1 MPEPHPDLHF
11 ETAAAEVVVQRAREL
26 LQLLDQQTTLRR
38 QNADLLR
45 PTWQGYYARRF
56 FESELPR
63 MQQQAAEL
71 VAELQ
76 NLIHRVESAG
86 ETAAEWARENQRYR
100 ERGGR
105 TGASDR

>member
-11 ETAAAEVVVQRAREL
+11 DDAAADLVVQRARQL

-38 QNADLLR
+38 QNAEALR
-45 PTWQGYYARRF
+45 PTWEGFYARRF

-63 MQQQAAEL
+63 MQQQAAGL

-76 NLIHRVESAG
+76 QLIHRVESASQ
-86 ETAAEWARENQRYR
+86 TAADWSRENERYR
-100 ERGGR
+100 ERR
-105 TGASDR
+105 DRSG